1 VAAVFL
7 FDTSRSMDYRL
18 KGKTR
23 LEMAREIATEHLAAL
38 PSRSQVA
45 VGDTSSSA
53 DFPFQV
59 DLAAAQ
65 SRIESLKTKA
75 ASSPLNQ
82 GLRTALALHEDDR
95 RRTLAAQGDVP
106 IDARADQLVREI
118 YIFTDRAASAW
129 QASAG
134 PFLTQEL
141 ERLDWVGVYLIDVG
155 VESHQNAALTN
166 LVLPEQSVAEG
177 EDVFITADVSAQ
189 GYDGRKVTVEFYA
202 DGENG
207 QSVKQDQRNVTLTES
222 SSQLVEFAMRSAR
235 PGITQGE
242 VRLASGDPF
251 KADDRLRFS
260 VISRP
265 GARVLV
271 IAEAES
277 AEANE
282 DLEQR
287 LLAGVKS
294 DAGALI
300 EILTLLNFECDF
312 MRPEEIVRKEI
323 APFDVIALVNVA
335 RPDLIA
341 WEKVAAWVQ
350 SGGGLAV
357 FLGSARFGGSDGI
370 SPEAYNTEVAQSV
383 LPVRLRAWRKFLPEP
398 TGLDLRQT
406 THPVLRKFDVAGAAT
421 DVGLIPVR
429 WAWNVAPLKQAS
441 VVLRFSDRDQLPA
454 LIEKTY
460 GEGRTLV
467 CTTGFTARTDRR
479 NEWSGLSRH
488 WAFLV
493 LTDQMMHYLSG
504 RSRAVVNYEAGS
516 DVLVPLD
523 RRDPLRRYLLRK
535 PGGIQL
541 PGDIPAG
548 TSLLRLTEIDEVGHY
563 ELVSA
568 NADQKFQSG
577 FSVNLP
583 VSESDFSRLS
593 EIDLDLLLGPDRYA
607 IAENTDS
614 LNRTVNTG
622 RLGVEVFPLILGLVL
637 LVFCLELIVSN
648 RFYESDQEVLPESST
663 ASI

>member
-1 VAAVFL
+1 MSFINPALLYGLGLALAPVLLHLLMKSKPKKLLFPALQLIQKRRMQNTRRLRLRHLWLLLLRVLVLGILITALTRPSLPPAEYSPSLREWLTMLAIGGCLILVYFSLLRWWKRKLVPNHVLNSRRTFLRGGLGVLAAALIALLVAWPYQKRIAAEISKPLPEVSSDLPVAAVFL
-7 FDTSRSMDYRL
+7 FDISRSMDYRL

-300 EILTLLNFECDF
+300 EILTLLNFECD
-312 MRPEEIVRKEI
+312 
-323 APFDVIALVNVA
+323 
-335 RPDLIA
+335 
-341 WEKVAAWVQ
+341 
-350 SGGGLAV
+350 
-357 FLGSARFGGSDGI
+357 
-370 SPEAYNTEVAQSV
+370 
-383 LPVRLRAWRKFLPEP
+383 
-398 TGLDLRQT
+398 
-406 THPVLRKFDVAGAAT
+406 
-421 DVGLIPVR
+421 
-429 WAWNVAPLKQAS
+429 
-441 VVLRFSDRDQLPA
+441 
-454 LIEKTY
+454 
-460 GEGRTLV
+460 
-467 CTTGFTARTDRR
+467 
-479 NEWSGLSRH
+479 
-488 WAFLV
+488 
-493 LTDQMMHYLSG
+493 
-504 RSRAVVNYEAGS
+504 
-516 DVLVPLD
+516 
-523 RRDPLRRYLLRK
+523 
-535 PGGIQL
+535 
-541 PGDIPAG
+541 
-548 TSLLRLTEIDEVGHY
+548 
-563 ELVSA
+563 
-568 NADQKFQSG
+568 
-577 FSVNLP
+577 
-583 VSESDFSRLS
+583 
-593 EIDLDLLLGPDRYA
+593 
-607 IAENTDS
+607 
-614 LNRTVNTG
+614 
-622 RLGVEVFPLILGLVL
+622 
-637 LVFCLELIVSN
+637 
-648 RFYESDQEVLPESST
+648 
-663 ASI
+663 